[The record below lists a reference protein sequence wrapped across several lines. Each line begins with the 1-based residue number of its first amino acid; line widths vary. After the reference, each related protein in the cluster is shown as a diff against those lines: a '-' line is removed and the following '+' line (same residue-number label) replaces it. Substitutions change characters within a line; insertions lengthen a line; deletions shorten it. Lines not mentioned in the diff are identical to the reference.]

1 MTDPKNLE
9 NRLHE
14 KADPARAVS
23 TGRVRY
29 TLAELLADAEASGA
43 YPLPPRNANGW
54 MRRLWVGN
62 GQTVKI
68 EKGGQFEW
76 PPFRH

>member
-43 YPLPPRNANGW
+43 YPLPPEEREW
-54 MRRLWVGN
+54 MD
-62 GQTVKI
+62 T
-68 EKGGQFEW
+68 
-76 PPFRH
+76 PA

>member
-43 YPLPPRNANGW
+43 YPLPP
-54 MRRLWVGN
+54 
-62 GQTVKI
+62 
-68 EKGGQFEW
+68 GGTRMDGCAVCGSGMAKQ
-76 PPFRH
+76 

>member
-29 TLAELLADAEASGA
+29 TLAELLADA
-43 YPLPPRNANGW
+43 
-54 MRRLWVGN
+54 VGN

>member
-29 TLAELLADAEASGA
+29 TLANYWPTRKHPGLTRCRR
-43 YPLPPRNANGW
+43 RNANGW

>member
-43 YPLPPRNANGW
+43 YPLPPEEREW
-54 MRRLWVGN
+54 MERLMSWLRPTLATTA
-62 GQTVKI
+62 QTAPSSTTS
-68 EKGGQFEW
+68 FW
-76 PPFRH
+76 

>member
-29 TLAELLADAEASGA
+29 TLAELLGLPIWARIADQLS
-43 YPLPPRNANGW
+43 
-54 MRRLWVGN
+54 
-62 GQTVKI
+62 
-68 EKGGQFEW
+68 
-76 PPFRH
+76 

>member
-1 MTDPKNLE
+1 MTEPKTLE

-23 TGRVRY
+23 SGRVRY

-43 YPLPPRNANGW
+43 YPLPPEEREW
-54 MRRLWVGN
+54 MDAPSVGR
-62 GQTVKI
+62 
-68 EKGGQFEW
+68 EW
-76 PPFRH
+76 PNSED

>member
-43 YPLPPRNANGW
+43 
-54 MRRLWVGN
+54 
-62 GQTVKI
+62 
-68 EKGGQFEW
+68 
-76 PPFRH
+76 